1 MEVNVKVERLLDAQ
15 SFVKKDGTQ
24 IVRNSFVGVTTQ
36 GNYAKHLKFDVLNPE
51 SWQKMQIRVG
61 AAYQVSFDIDSREW
75 QGKWYT
81 SLTAWRAVAVDAV
94 DNSVHVQAQN
104 QAEQSSVPSAAPYTV
119 AEPKV
124 EGGASSKSSSDLP
137 F

>member
-36 GNYAKHLKFDVLNPE
+36 GNYAKHLKFDVLNQE

-61 AAYQVSFDIDSREW
+61 VAYQISFDIDSREW

-81 SLTAWRAVAVDAV
+81 SLTAWRAVAIDAV
-94 DNSVHVQAQN
+94 DKPVHVQPQN
-104 QAEQSSVPSAAPYTV
+104 QAGQSPVSSAAPYTV
-119 AEPKV
+119 AAPKV
-124 EGGASSKSSSDLP
+124 ESGASNQPAADLP

>member
-36 GNYAKHLKFDVLNPE
+36 GNYAKHLKFDVLNQE

-75 QGKWYT
+75 QGKWFT
-81 SLTAWRAVAVDAV
+81 SLTAWRAVAIDAV
-94 DNSVHVQAQN
+94 SDSSVQQPVKASEPSN
-104 QAEQSSVPSAAPYTV
+104 VPSAAPYTV
-119 AEPKV
+119 APPKV
-124 EGGASSKSSSDLP
+124 ESSSSSQSASDLP